1 MGNRAET
8 MAQPSAA
15 AKRTEKELKS
25 VSTKCPFVQ
34 VTRGEQLQWT
44 VIFSGPADS
53 AYEGCGIPMDIQF
66 PSDYPFKPPAVLFRQ
81 QTMWHP
87 RVEFETG
94 GLCLNLLKEQYSP
107 AVQMPQIF
115 DAIQSMLVAPQSDA
129 PLNQQAQAQYDTDP
143 EAFATKVQNL
153 HGRSKSGFA
162 ASFAARTKGGASSAP
177 TRGAASGAAG
187 GSQSAAPNS
196 TERACCGWF

>member
-1 MGNRAET
+1 
-8 MAQPSAA
+8 
-15 AKRTEKELKS
+15 
-25 VSTKCPFVQ
+25 

-53 AYEGCGIPMDIQF
+53 AYEGCEIPMDIQF
-66 PSDYPFKPPAVLFRQ
+66 PSDYPFKPPTVKFRQ

-87 RVEFETG
+87 RVEFKTG
-94 GLCLNLLKEQYSP
+94 GLCLEIFAAYSP
-107 AVQMPQIF
+107 AVQMSQIF
-115 DAIQSMLVAPQSDA
+115 SAIQHMLVAPESDA
-129 PLNQQAQAQYDTDP
+129 PLNQEAQAQYDTDP
-143 EAFATKVQNL
+143 EAFATQVQKL